1 MIELHSMP
9 TPNGQKV
16 MLMLEETGLAWK
28 HIDVNIRLG
37 EQFSPEHIKL
47 SPNNKI
53 PAIIDSEGPGGGP
66 YTLMESG
73 AILIY
78 LAEKTGKFL
87 SQEPRKR
94 YDVLQ
99 WLIFQMAHIG
109 PMFGQSSHFNNL
121 TRDDIQYAKDRYN
134 NESLRLYGVLEHRLQ
149 DSAWIGGD
157 EYSIADMAV
166 YPWTKLH
173 AKRGITEQTSPS
185 FLRWFKAMETRP
197 AVKRNNVLSEQII
210 ARMNQAAEGKTS
222 IDIYNTKDNH
232 ARHFEATKR

>member
-16 MLMLEETGLAWK
+16 MIMLEETGLEWK

-53 PAIIDSEGPGGGP
+53 PAIIDTEGPGGGP
-66 YTLMESG
+66 YTMMESG

-87 SQEPRKR
+87 PKEPRKR
-94 YDVLQ
+94 YDALQ
-99 WLIFQMAHIG
+99 WLIFQMAHVG
-109 PMFGQSSHFNNL
+109 PMFGQAGHFSNL
-121 TRDDIQYAKDRYN
+121 TQDGLQYAKDRYN
-134 NESLRLYGVLEHRLQ
+134 NEALRLYGVMDHRLH
-149 DSAWIGGD
+149 DSEWLGGD

-173 AKRGITEQTSPS
+173 KNRGISEENSPN
-185 FLRWFKAMETRP
+185 FIRWFKAMEARP
-197 AVKRNNVLSEQII
+197 AVQRNNQLSEQII
-210 ARMNQAAEGKTS
+210 ARMTKAAEGKPP

-232 ARHFEATKR
+232 ARHSEATKR